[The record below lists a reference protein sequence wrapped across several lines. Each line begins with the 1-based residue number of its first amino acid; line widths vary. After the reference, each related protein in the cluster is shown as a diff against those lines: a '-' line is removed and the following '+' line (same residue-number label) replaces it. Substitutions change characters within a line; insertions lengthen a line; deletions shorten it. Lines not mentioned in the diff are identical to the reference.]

1 MPDTALTTRVTE
13 ETYRR
18 LKVQAA
24 QTRRTIQEIVEAA
37 LRQYLAQL
45 ELPTV
50 KELLEADA

>member
-24 QTRRTIQEIVEAA
+24 QSRRTIQEIVEQA
-37 LRQYLAQL
+37 LREFLAEL
-45 ELPTV
+45 EMAQN
-50 KELLEADA
+50 EAAERA